1 MSETTRLMEE
11 DDNKPLRGMRVY
23 DATQGVAGPHAT
35 MLLALN
41 GADVIKVEP
50 LEGDWCRVL
59 GNAIGQESVNYLAY
73 NRGKRSMACDVKTA
87 AGMEIVRKLIAT
99 CDVFVESF
107 RPGVIGRMGL
117 GYDEVSKINPKIIYA
132 SVSGFGQ
139 TGPNSQRPTVDGLIQ
154 AYSGMMVMNRTDDGT
169 PHRMGM
175 IVIDVVTGL
184 YAYQAITTAIIRKLR
199 FDQGSYLDI
208 NMVQSAAAFQAAKIM
223 EYAESGGRPQPLYV
237 PAGMFRTADGYIVV
251 SGMRSHHFA
260 ALCGVV
266 NRPDLAAD
274 PRWQTQG
281 DRTAHGTTINE
292 ELRKEFVK
300 RTSQEW
306 LSGLHAVGVFAER
319 VRSYGEWLEDDHARG
334 SNAYAWVDTGAFGC
348 LPVPCVPGVLP
359 AGDNPSAVGAAP
371 PLIGEHTRA
380 ILGEL
385 GFEHAWVD
393 AQIAAGAIA
402 ETQRQKGPS

>member
-1 MSETTRLMEE
+1 MKPME
-11 DDNKPLRGMRVY
+11 DDKPLRGLRVY

-50 LEGDWCRVL
+50 MEGDWCRVL
-59 GNAIGQESVNYLAY
+59 GRAVGQESVNYLAY
-73 NRGKRSMACDVKTA
+73 NRGKRSMACDIRTA
-87 AGMEIVRKLIAT
+87 AGMEIARKLIAT

-107 RPGVIGRMGL
+107 RPGVIGKMGL

-139 TGPNSQRPTVDGLIQ
+139 TGPNSRRPTVDGLIQ

-184 YAYQAITTAIIRKLR
+184 YAYQAITTAVIRKLR

-208 NMVQSAAAFQAAKIM
+208 SMVQSAAAFQAAKIM
-223 EYAESGGRPQPLYV
+223 EYAESGGRAQPLYV

-251 SGMRSHHFA
+251 SGMRSQHFA

-266 NRPDLAAD
+266 GRLDLAAD
-274 PRWQTQG
+274 SRWQTQG
-281 DRTAHGTTINE
+281 ERTEHGAIINA

-306 LSGLHAVGVFAER
+306 LSDLHAVGVFAER
-319 VRSYGEWLEDDHARG
+319 VRSYGEWLDDDHAKAAR
-334 SNAYAWVDTGAFGC
+334 AYAWVDSDAFGR

-359 AGDNPSAVGAAP
+359 AGDDPSANVAVP

-393 AQIAAGAIA
+393 AQIAAGTVG
-402 ETQRQKGPS
+402 ETRRVERP